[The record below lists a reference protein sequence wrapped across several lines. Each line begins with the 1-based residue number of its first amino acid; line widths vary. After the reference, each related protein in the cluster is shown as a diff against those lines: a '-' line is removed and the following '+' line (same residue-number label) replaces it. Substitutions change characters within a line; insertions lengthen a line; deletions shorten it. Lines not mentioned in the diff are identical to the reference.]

1 MPSRSS
7 EAPTRPDAET
17 PEVESAKRLPATER
31 RRQLD
36 SLPEDTIDT
45 VERAYRATLE
55 RIIDEVGNARERHHA
70 GLYGVC
76 AGCDGAIDPD
86 RLDFRPWAT
95 MCTECSKKLA

>member
-1 MPSRSS
+1 MTIATS
-7 EAPTRPDAET
+7 
-17 PEVESAKRLPATER
+17 LPARPSSPGDVGDYLAKVETER

-45 VERAYRATLE
+45 VERAYRTTLE
-55 RIIDEVGNARERHHA
+55 RIIDEVGKARERHQA

>member
-1 MPSRSS
+1 MTIATS
-7 EAPTRPDAET
+7 
-17 PEVESAKRLPATER
+17 LPARPSSPDDVGDYLAKVETER